1 MNGRFHRGRADPN
14 SLAPNQGGE
23 KAEHVAAVSPQRHDA
38 ARARV
43 PHWHCLAEQGAAAHL
58 MGQRLLEK
66 RNDIGI
72 EPARD
77 PELGLVDADCAV
89 FAGVVDLQDPR
100 DR

>member
-1 MNGRFHRGRADPN
+1 
-14 SLAPNQGGE
+14 
-23 KAEHVAAVSPQRHDA
+23 
-38 ARARV
+38 
-43 PHWHCLAEQGAAAHL
+43 

-89 FAGVVDLQDPR
+89 FAGVIDLQDPR
-100 DR
+100 VR